1 MLVSWSHSNHTVC
14 MAVTARWHRC
24 SRCAWTLHRCS
35 SLASS
40 WTRSFSTARLRPDR
54 SPTQAKT
61 PKLKMMMGKYL
72 FENLIYNNSS
82 RLSLRRAKESWVHE
96 SWDGLNH
103 SDSALS
109 NGYSIVNL
117 LKARTQ
123 VDYQCLRSLSKHAAL
138 LFLYRED
145 GGHCALGGLE
155 SDD

>member
-1 MLVSWSHSNHTVC
+1 M
-14 MAVTARWHRC
+14 
-24 SRCAWTLHRCS
+24 
-35 SLASS
+35 
-40 WTRSFSTARLRPDR
+40 
-54 SPTQAKT
+54 
-61 PKLKMMMGKYL
+61 
-72 FENLIYNNSS
+72 
-82 RLSLRRAKESWVHE
+82 HE

-109 NGYSIVNL
+109 NGYPIVNL

-155 SDD
+155 SND